1 MHHLRLVF
9 AYVRHNLMSA
19 MAYRGAFLLQIGGM
33 ILNNA
38 MFLFFWWI
46 LFSRIPVIRGWNLSQ
61 VLLLF
66 AVVATGFGIA
76 NTVFGNAIRL
86 ARIIATGQL
95 DYYLSLPVDPLLHV
109 LVSRMSLSAWGDIVF
124 GVGLFLLASGFD
136 MAGLP
141 VFLLLG
147 LAAALVY
154 VAFAVLV
161 GSLAFWI
168 GNAEHLANQVLIS
181 LITLAIYPIDVFPSA
196 IRFLLYTLIPS
207 AFVGAVPVAILTGFT
222 WSGLFTLVIVVPLMV
237 VGARLVFKLGL
248 RRYGSGNLII
258 IRG

>member
-1 MHHLRLVF
+1 
-9 AYVRHNLMSA
+9 MSA

-95 DYYLSLPVDPLLHV
+95 DYYLSLPADPLLHV

-124 GVGLFLLASGFD
+124 GVGLFLLASGFGI
-136 MAGLP
+136 AGLP

-154 VAFAVLV
+154 VSFAVLV

-196 IRFLLYTLIPS
+196 IRFLLYTLIPA
-207 AFVGAVPVAILTGFT
+207 AFVGAIPVAMLTGFT
-222 WSGLFTLVIVVPLMV
+222 WGRFLTLVVVVPLMV
-237 VGARLVFKLGL
+237 VCARLVFKLGL

>member
-1 MHHLRLVF
+1 MQHLQLILT
-9 AYVRHNLMSA
+9 YLRHNLMSA
-19 MAYRGAFLLQIGGM
+19 MAYRGAFFLQIVGM

-38 MFLFFWWI
+38 MFLFFWWV
-46 LFSRIPVIRGWNLSQ
+46 LFSRIPVIRGWDLSQ

-76 NTVFGNAIRL
+76 NAVFGNALRL

-95 DYYLSLPVDPLLHV
+95 DYYLSLPADPLLHV

-124 GVGLFLLASGFD
+124 GVSLFLLASGL
-136 MAGLP
+136 AVVKLP
-141 VFLLLG
+141 LFFFLG
-147 LAAALVY
+147 LASAMVY

-181 LITLAIYPIDVFPSA
+181 LITLAIYPVDVFPSA
-196 IRFLLYTLIPS
+196 VRLLLYTLIPA
-207 AFVGAVPVAILTGFT
+207 AFVGAIPAGILTGFS
-222 WSGLFTLVIVVPLMV
+222 WSQVLLLLIVVPLMV
-237 VGARLVFKLGL
+237 LGARLVFNLGL
-248 RRYGSGNLII
+248 RRYSSGNLIVT
-258 IRG
+258 RG